1 MFDRERT
8 RMLAVASAA
17 LLLSVLIWFNYSAV
31 LPLVVAD
38 WGLSGTRAGVVFGAF
53 QAGYLLAIVPAGVLV
68 DRHSPRYV
76 IAAGATVAG
85 LLSLGFA
92 LLADGFLAG
101 TLLRFV
107 AGTGMAGVYV
117 PGMRFVTDWYGTADR
132 GTAMGLYVG
141 TFSLGSGLSFLLA
154 SSIAAAIG
162 WRVAIGAT
170 SVGALL
176 VAPLI
181 LGVGRDAPGTDTR
194 TSDGFDL
201 DVLRNRAYL
210 AAVGVYAWH
219 NWELF
224 GVRNWLVAFL
234 VATAAVGGLGTP
246 EAVAGVLA
254 GVMIMLGGVGNALGG
269 TLSDRIGRTTVIAIA
284 LVCSGLVSAVIGVL
298 GGLPLPV
305 LLVVVLVWGVALTMD
320 SAPTSTAITEIVND
334 ERVGTALSIQS
345 FIGFTTTVVSPIVFG
360 AALDLGGFALAFP
373 TLAAGALV
381 ALGSLAAFRYAEK
394 RRSIERSV

>member
-17 LLLSVLIWFNYSAV
+17 LLLSVLVWFNYSAV

-38 WGLSGTRAGVVFGAF
+38 WGLSGTRAGIVFGAF

-219 NWELF
+219 NWEL
-224 GVRNWLVAFL
+224 
-234 VATAAVGGLGTP
+234 TK
-246 EAVAGVLA
+246 
-254 GVMIMLGGVGNALGG
+254 
-269 TLSDRIGRTTVIAIA
+269 
-284 LVCSGLVSAVIGVL
+284 
-298 GGLPLPV
+298 
-305 LLVVVLVWGVALTMD
+305 TMY
-320 SAPTSTAITEIVND
+320 T
-334 ERVGTALSIQS
+334 
-345 FIGFTTTVVSPIVFG
+345 
-360 AALDLGGFALAFP
+360 
-373 TLAAGALV
+373 
-381 ALGSLAAFRYAEK
+381 K
-394 RRSIERSV
+394 RL

>member
-17 LLLSVLIWFNYSAV
+17 LLLSVLVWFNYSAV

-38 WGLSGTRAGVVFGAF
+38 WGLSGTRAGIVFGAF

-92 LLADGFLAG
+92 LLADDFLAG

-210 AAVGVYAWH
+210 AAVG
-219 NWELF
+219 
-224 GVRNWLVAFL
+224 
-234 VATAAVGGLGTP
+234 GLGTP
-246 EAVAGVLA
+246 EAVAGILA

-320 SAPTSTAITEIVND
+320 SAPTSTAITGIVND

-381 ALGSLAAFRYAEK
+381 ALGSLAVLRYAEK
-394 RRSIERSV
+394 RRSVERSV

>member
-17 LLLSVLIWFNYSAV
+17 LLLSVLVWFNYSAV

-38 WGLSGTRAGVVFGAF
+38 WGLSGTRAGIVFGAF

-246 EAVAGVLA
+246 EAVAGILA
-254 GVMIMLGGVGNALGG
+254 GAMIMLGGVGNALGG

-381 ALGSLAAFRYAEK
+381 ALGSLAVLRYAEK
-394 RRSIERSV
+394 RRSVERSV

>member
-38 WGLSGTRAGVVFGAF
+38 WGLSGTRAGIVFGAF

-117 PGMRFVTDWYGTADR
+117 PGMRFVTDWYGTAGR

-334 ERVGTALSIQS
+334 EWVGTALSIQS

-381 ALGSLAAFRYAEK
+381 ALGSLAVLRYAEK
-394 RRSIERSV
+394 RRSVERSV

>member
-38 WGLSGTRAGVVFGAF
+38 WGLSGTRAGIVFGAF

-181 LGVGRDAPGTDTR
+181 LGIGRGAPGTDTR
-194 TSDGFDL
+194 TSGGFDL

-320 SAPTSTAITEIVND
+320 SAPTSTAITGIVND

-360 AALDLGGFALAFP
+360 AALDLGGFSLAFP

-381 ALGSLAAFRYAEK
+381 ALGSLAVLRYAEK
-394 RRSIERSV
+394 RRSVERSV